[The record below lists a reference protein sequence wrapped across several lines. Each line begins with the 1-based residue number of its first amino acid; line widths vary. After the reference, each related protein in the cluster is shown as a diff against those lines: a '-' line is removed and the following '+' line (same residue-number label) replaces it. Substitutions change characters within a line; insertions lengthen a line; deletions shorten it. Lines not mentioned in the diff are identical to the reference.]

1 MLVYQRVFQMVDD
14 YIHYMIGT
22 MWMVMVLTLAPEFGW
37 CIQCIPSHPF
47 FSEPNFGHVPRVATG
62 RRQRVFLNSLSYAQL
77 LATATRRMICAAKG
91 QNFGMIGWNDS
102 YIYIWELKQP
112 TSVQW
117 SYGLIYIFW
126 LRNTYGISPLHVDFC
141 MVGVLGKLPIH
152 FRCAGCSPQRQGFTG
167 GLFAYIATP
176 YFPASNGKWSFHDYD
191 MVYIYGL
198 FIYKPYHCPFSI
210 IFIFIA

>member
-1 MLVYQRVFQMVDD
+1 MF
-14 YIHYMIGT
+14 HG
-22 MWMVMVLTLAPEFGW
+22 
-37 CIQCIPSHPF
+37 S
-47 FSEPNFGHVPRVATG
+47 PRVATG